1 MYLFEKMFNAPRVK
15 DPKPKE
21 LTQNEFVEEYIK
33 QLKVLMNF
41 MLF

>member
-21 LTQNEFVEEYIK
+21 LTQNESILK
-33 QLKVLMNF
+33 QRYF
-41 MLF
+41 EAAITDS